1 MFFFTC
7 FKSFQFSC
15 GLLTSKVK
23 TLTVRSVFLLD
34 SGKDSE
40 IATSTTVKFTTRKS
54 TTEPTIK
61 PTLKINI
68 WATKEEVKTSE
79 GTLTTASNN
88 HEHDGSS

>member
-1 MFFFTC
+1 ME
-7 FKSFQFSC
+7 FS
-15 GLLTSKVK
+15 
-23 TLTVRSVFLLD
+23 LD
-34 SGKDSE
+34 SDIDFNMTIS
-40 IATSTTVKFTTRKS
+40 STVMSTKRKS